1 MLKADRDA
9 GSNSQA
15 HRVIAR
21 LTVKGTVK
29 AGGDSAQEA
38 VPAPARQIDQTNK
51 KSWACK
57 LDNATPFSVIWS
69 LAFLQLRQRRRI
81 TSSCPAI
88 VIRS

>member
-21 LTVKGTVK
+21 LTVK

-38 VPAPARQIDQTNK
+38 VPAPARQIDQTKK

-69 LAFLQLRQRRRI
+69 LA
-81 TSSCPAI
+81 
-88 VIRS
+88 